1 MVDRFDKFVS
11 EMNFGEASSNNR
23 TMGLLLT
30 HATRAVP
37 QCHVRNLQCAEPV
50 SNSGSPPLRLC

>member
-23 TMGLLLT
+23 TMGLPLT
-30 HATRAVP
+30 HATRAAP
-37 QCHVRNLQCAEPV
+37 QCHVRNLQ
-50 SNSGSPPLRLC
+50 